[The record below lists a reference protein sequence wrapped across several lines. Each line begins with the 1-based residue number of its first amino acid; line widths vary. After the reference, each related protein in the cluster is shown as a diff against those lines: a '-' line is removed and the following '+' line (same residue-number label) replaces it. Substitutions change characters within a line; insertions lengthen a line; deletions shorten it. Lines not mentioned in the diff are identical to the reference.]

1 MKSSPIA
8 SPSVARP
15 WLLITGILLVAAS
28 MRAPITGIA
37 PLLNMVRHSYGL
49 GTAEAGLLTTLPLLA
64 FGIVSPLVAPLAG
77 RYGLERCLFG
87 ALVLILAGIA
97 VRAIGPAWAL
107 YVGTWVIGSGI
118 AVANVLLPSLLKRDF
133 PDRIALLTA
142 AYVITMGV
150 MSALASDIAVPV
162 ARASG
167 FGWRLALDMVVVLPL
182 LAMVLWVPQLAS
194 RTSPAAGTATS
205 LSAGPVWR
213 SPLAWQVTLFLGL
226 NSFAYYVAVGWL
238 PAILVDAGYSAKQ
251 AGSLHGLMQLATVV
265 PGLLLVP
272 MVNHMKD
279 QRGVAFGFS
288 ILTMASFLGF
298 VMLPGAAI
306 LWTVLFG
313 IGSGATLILGLA
325 FVSLRV
331 TGAQQAAALSGMA
344 QCVGYL
350 LAATGPTL
358 AGLAHDVGGDWTGP
372 LLACAVLCIV
382 MGVLGL
388 LAGRAR
394 RIAEPTRQAWAA
406 VGD

>member
-1 MKSSPIA
+1 
-8 SPSVARP
+8 
-15 WLLITGILLVAAS
+15 
-28 MRAPITGIA
+28 
-37 PLLNMVRHSYGL
+37 MVRQSYDL

-64 FGIVSPLVAPLAG
+64 FGLVSPLVAPLAG
-77 RYGLERCLFG
+77 KYGLERCLFG
-87 ALVLILAGIA
+87 ALFLILAGIVLRA
-97 VRAIGPAWAL
+97 VGPAWAL

-118 AVANVLLPSLLKRDF
+118 AIANVLLPSLLKRDF
-133 PDRIALLTA
+133 PDRIAMLTA
-142 AYVITMGV
+142 AYVITMGAV
-150 MSALASDIAVPV
+150 SALASDIAVPV

-167 FGWRLALDMVVVLPL
+167 LGWQLALDMVVVLPL

-194 RTSPAAGTATS
+194 HTTPAAGTATS
-205 LSAGPVWR
+205 LRGGHIWR
-213 SPLAWQVTLFLGL
+213 SALAWQVTLFLGL
-226 NSFAYYVAVGWL
+226 NSFVYYVAVGWL

-272 MVNHMKD
+272 MVNRMKD
-279 QRGVAFGFS
+279 QRAVAFGFS

-298 VMLPGAAI
+298 VLMPGTAI

-313 IGSGATLILGLA
+313 IGTGATLILGLA
-325 FVSLRV
+325 FISLRV
-331 TGAQQAAALSGMA
+331 TGAQPAAALSGMA

-358 AGLAHDVGGDWTGP
+358 AGVAHDASGGWHVP
-372 LLACAVLCIV
+372 LIGCALLSVA

-394 RIAEPTRQAWAA
+394 RISEPTREAWAA